1 MSTRPPAAGPPNAAT
16 LSQSA
21 RPRPRLFL
29 FYVLP
34 RSSAPR
40 RSAAPRSELSPVL
53 ASCLLSFAAGS
64 NSLAFCA
71 RGHHRSGGASKSPS
85 PRSACACVS
94 SWHRLHRHSKLLCAS
109 AKCGARKRGVLWCT
123 CSAGEYRPRRLQ
135 RWHSLCCKSLACAA
149 ARCHI
154 YVR

>member
-16 LSQSA
+16 LLWSA
-21 RPRPRLFL
+21 RPRPRLFWL
-29 FYVLP
+29 YFLP
-34 RSSAPR
+34 CRFAGRRLAALCPDLLPILSACLLPLLARSNCFSVCAWGYHCSGGAAKSP
-40 RSAAPRSELSPVL
+40 APRSV
-53 ASCLLSFAAGS
+53 
-64 NSLAFCA
+64 
-71 RGHHRSGGASKSPS
+71 
-85 PRSACACVS
+85 CACVS
-94 SWHRLHRHSKLLCAS
+94 SWHRLHRHSKLLFAS

-135 RWHSLCCKSLACAA
+135 RWHSLCCKRRASAA